1 MSAIEQE
8 AKTMKQE
15 NEKREAG
22 VAELIELYK
31 KIEPFYTRAARR
43 ARPRPAYKIFVSD
56 STNLERT

>member
-1 MSAIEQE
+1 MSSIEQD
-8 AKTMKQE
+8 AKNLKQE
-15 NEKREAG
+15 GEKREAG

-43 ARPRPAYKIFVSD
+43 ARPAYKIFVSD